1 MPNKGR
7 QEEDEQNLFA
17 QITEDIDPA
26 LKVAKQNQFDG
37 LADDINRIF
46 QGDIRNFYTD
56 DFPQAGFN
64 ED

>member
-7 QEEDEQNLFA
+7 KEEDEQNLFA

-37 LADDINRIF
+37 LTEDINRIF
-46 QGDIRNFYTD
+46 QGDIRNFYSD

-64 ED
+64 EE

>member
-1 MPNKGR
+1 M
-7 QEEDEQNLFA
+7 FA

-56 DFPQAGFN
+56 DFP
-64 ED
+64 